1 MKKSLK
7 INFILSLLKTL
18 IVSAT
23 PLIIFPYAAR
33 ILGTEGIG
41 RVQYIQAIAG
51 VFQVFASFGISTYGI
66 REGSKIRDNKKCLG
80 KFTTE
85 LLIINFIT
93 TGIALAIYSVT
104 FFIED
109 FQNYKNLLLIFALY
123 IIFYGI
129 NLDWFFN
136 AIEEFEYITKRTA
149 LFYALS
155 ILIMLIFLQSPE
167 NENVYAYVLIIPYMG
182 VFISNFFQIKK
193 QVPIFGS
200 AHYALKKHIKTM
212 FWFFAITLS
221 INIYVLLDTAMLGF
235 ISADRSVGLYS
246 AASKLSR
253 AIVQLIAAIG
263 TVFIPR
269 LSYYIG
275 TNQKGEYQ
283 KLLSK
288 TIQLVM
294 VLIIP
299 ASVGLYCLSEQ
310 AIVIYSGK
318 KFIDAVPSMKL
329 FAVFLPFSA
338 LNNFLGSQILLPN
351 NQEKLFFKATVAGA
365 LSDVILNFCLIPNYD
380 FVGATIATFIAEI
393 IVFIICM
400 WGSRQYINLK
410 KLGRLFGK
418 CMLASFPILCITFL
432 IKSLSY
438 STIITTVVSMFFSI
452 IVYCVIILKLR
463 IDIVDMC
470 KNILAKK
477 MYYVIRGMRKQN

>member
-33 ILGTEGIG
+33 VLGTDGIG

-51 VFQVFASFGISTYGI
+51 FFQIFASFGISTYGI
-66 REGSKIRDNKKCLG
+66 REGSKIRDNKKYLG

-85 LLIINFIT
+85 LLIINLIT
-93 TGIALAIYSVT
+93 TGIALLVYSTT
-104 FFIED
+104 FFSAN
-109 FQNYKNLLLIFALY
+109 FANYKNLLSIFILY

-136 AIEEFEYITKRTA
+136 AIEEFVYITKRTA
-149 LFYALS
+149 FFYIIS
-155 ILIMLIFLQSPE
+155 ILILFLFLRSPKDE
-167 NENVYAYVLIIPYMG
+167 NIYAFVIILPYMG
-182 VFISNFFQIKK
+182 VFITNFFQIKK
-193 QVPIFGS
+193 QVPLFFTCNYNFG
-200 AHYALKKHIKTM
+200 KHLKTM

-235 ISADRSVGLYS
+235 LSTDRSVGLYS

-253 AIVQLIAAIG
+253 AIVQLIAALG

-275 TNQKGEYQ
+275 TNQKDEYR

-288 TIQLVM
+288 TSQLV
-294 VLIIP
+294 VILIIP
-299 ASVGLYCLSEQ
+299 ASVGLFCLSEQ
-310 AIVIYSGK
+310 AIVLYSGQ
-318 KFIDAVPSMKL
+318 KFINAVPSMKL
-329 FAVFLPFSA
+329 FSYFLPFSA

-365 LSDVILNFCLIPNYD
+365 ISDVILNFFFIPKFD
-380 FVGATIATFIAEI
+380 FVGATIATFMAEI
-393 IVFIICM
+393 IVFIICLY
-400 WGSRQYINLK
+400 GSRQYISLK
-410 KLGRLFGK
+410 TLCGLVGK
-418 CMLASFPILCITFL
+418 SMIASIPIILITSF
-432 IKSLSY
+432 IKSLEY
-438 STIITTVVSMFFSI
+438 SNFITVVLSMVFSI
-452 IVYCVIILKLR
+452 IIYYFIIILLK
-463 IDIVDMC
+463 IDIVYIF
-470 KNILAKK
+470 NEFIIKK
-477 MYYVIRGMRKQN
+477 IRSLI